1 MNKDMKPILVF
12 ENVSKIYT
20 VDVAALEDVDF
31 VLYEGEFVF
40 LVGPSGAGK
49 STITRLAT
57 LEEKPSHGR
66 ILFGDVDTSKLKNSQ
81 VYKVRRDI
89 GVVFQNFRLLQN
101 MTVFENMSF
110 ILEAMGLPDKEIKDQ
125 VDYTLELVGLAKKS
139 KSFPFQL
146 SGGEQQRATIAR
158 AVVSQPKLLIADEPT
173 GNLDEEN
180 TWDVIQLLNKIN
192 SWGTTILVATHNKTV
207 VDSLQRRVIAL
218 KNGRLVRDS
227 SGGYA
232 AGKETTKEAKAD
244 KATKEVTKEKDKEVV
259 EIKFEKQEK
268 AHDKETNETETD
280 VEKSVTQEEQKISKN
295 AGQDLKKK

>member
-1 MNKDMKPILVF
+1 MKPILVF
-12 ENVSKIYT
+12 ENVSKIYAP
-20 VDVAALEDVDF
+20 DFVALDDINF

-49 STITRLAT
+49 STITRLAI
-57 LEEKPSHGR
+57 LEEKPSRGR
-66 ILFGDVDTSKLKNSQ
+66 IVFDNNDTSVLKNGQ
-81 VYKVRRDI
+81 VHKVRRDI

-101 MTVFENMSF
+101 MTVFENMAF

-125 VDYTLELVGLAKKS
+125 VDYTLELVGLAKKAG
-139 KSFPFQL
+139 SFPYQL

-192 SWGTTILVATHNKTV
+192 SWGTTVMVATHNKTV
-207 VDSLQRRVIAL
+207 VDSLQKRVLAL
-218 KNGRLVRDS
+218 KGGRLVRDS

-232 AGKETTKEAKAD
+232 SGKEHKTAQPAV
-244 KATKEVTKEKDKEVV
+244 APKDKEVV
-259 EIKFEKQEK
+259 E
-268 AHDKETNETETD
+268 
-280 VEKSVTQEEQKISKN
+280 VKSATQEEEKKAKSK
-295 AGQDLKKK
+295 K